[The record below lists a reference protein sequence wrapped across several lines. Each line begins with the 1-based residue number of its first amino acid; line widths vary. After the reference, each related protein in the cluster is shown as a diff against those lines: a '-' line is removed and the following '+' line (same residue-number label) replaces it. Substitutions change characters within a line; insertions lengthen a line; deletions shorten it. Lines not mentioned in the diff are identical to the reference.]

1 MKRNTYETNVVHA
14 NYSDDGELQSV
25 IKAFK
30 KKPDLT
36 GHFLV
41 PKWLLVLGVLMATSI
56 LITLMASIFVVV
68 LAPRPGLINESCAQ
82 RSCLKDLNLKCINKT
97 CQCSAGYF
105 YTNKCILTKNYMESC
120 HLISDCKAN
129 SNLSCLNG
137 NCNCK
142 NSQYWNGK
150 TCSNRVSYGKTCSYD
165 DQCLAN
171 LNLICNTTKGTC
183 DCKDDR

>member
-1 MKRNTYETNVVHA
+1 MKWNTYETNVVHA

-120 HLISDCKAN
+120 HLIVIIHN
-129 SNLSCLNG
+129 IG
-137 NCNCK
+137 M
-142 NSQYWNGK
+142 GK
-150 TCSNRVSYGKTCSYD
+150 RVPIETRMVKHVQLTINV
-165 DQCLAN
+165 L
-171 LNLICNTTKGTC
+171 LIYI
-183 DCKDDR
+183 